1 MESAK
6 KNLQLIDASVG
17 IGERKTSESAS
28 DARTKTRI
36 RGQEKIAIS
45 KITPQFA
52 EEKEQLQKTVN
63 KTRLINRLNFLNFQD
78 GSILVNFKHR
88 KYEKTVSILAKP
100 QPCLGDSLECQW
112 TKEEDYTRIRHSY
125 EFNNL
130 MLPDGNKLIL
140 AEPQVIRIDP
150 EGIGFSLP
158 EICFEVST
166 RSKTRHV
173 CEGIT
178 VQFIQNSSLFSGV
191 LIDFNASSFK
201 VELKALPPQTF
212 EWINPDAT
220 INLILSEAQE
230 TLYSG
235 ECRIIRQTSNNHK
248 RYYVLKPLKHQIPRF
263 KQKEHRSQRQELN
276 PSPDIVFRHPF
287 TKKMT
292 FRKVI
297 DISGSGFAVEEDK
310 NNPVLLP
317 GMIIPELEL
326 NFANS
331 LKLECRAQVVYQ
343 IDHSEDKKDKSL
355 KCGLAIL
362 DMEIQQHARL
372 IALLDQAID
381 ANSYVCNPVD
391 LDDLW
396 DFFFETGFIYPDKY
410 ALIQKNKQQIKT
422 TYEKLY
428 NQNPHIA
435 RHFIYQEKG
444 RIMGHMAMIRFYG
457 NTWLIHHHAARKS
470 ALNKAGLVVLS
481 RIGRLSND
489 SHRLY
494 SLHMDY
500 CICYYRP
507 ENKFPSRVFGGA
519 ARAINN
525 TRRCSVDSFAYF
537 HFKPADGA
545 TAGSGDNWQLTDTR
559 PEDIFDLK
567 SFYEDASGGLM
578 LNALDLQ
585 QEKMD
590 INDLA
595 ADYDN
600 LGLNRQ
606 RHLFSLK
613 KDGALKAV
621 VMVNRSDL
629 GLNLS
634 ELTNSIKVFVLDS
647 EELPKQ
653 RLSHMLGAIS
663 KKIKINETPVLLYPT
678 SYAEDQAIDFEK
690 TYDLWILDLK
700 YIDDYFNYVN
710 RLLRFI

>member
-6 KNLQLIDASVG
+6 KNLQLIDANVEIS
-17 IGERKTSESAS
+17 ERKTSESAS
-28 DARTKTRI
+28 DAPIKTQI
-36 RGQEKIAIS
+36 RGREKIAVS
-45 KITPQFA
+45 EITPQLA
-52 EEKEQLQKTVN
+52 EEKDQLGKPVN
-63 KTRLINRLNFLNFQD
+63 KTRLINKINFLNFQD
-78 GSILVNFKHR
+78 GSILVNFRHR
-88 KYEKTVSILAKP
+88 KYEKTVSIFAKP
-100 QPCLGDSLECQW
+100 QPCLGDSLDCRWARE
-112 TKEEDYTRIRHSY
+112 KDYTRIKRSY

-140 AEPQVIRIDP
+140 AEPQMIRIDP
-150 EGIGFSLP
+150 QGISFVLP
-158 EICFEVST
+158 DKCYEVST

-178 VQFIQNSSLFSGV
+178 VQFIQNSSLFSGI

-201 VELKALPPQTF
+201 VELKAIPPQTF
-212 EWINPDAT
+212 EWINPEAT

-235 ECRIIRQTSNNHK
+235 ECRIIRQTSSNNK
-248 RYYVLKPLKHQIPRF
+248 RFYVLEPLKYQIPRF

-331 LKLECRAQVVYQ
+331 LKLKCRAQVVYQ
-343 IDHSEDKKDKSL
+343 IDCSEAKKDKSL

-372 IALLDQAID
+372 IALLDQAVD

-410 ALIQKNKQQIKT
+410 ALIQKNKEQIKE

-444 RIMGHMAMIRFYG
+444 RIMGHMAMIRFYQ

-519 ARAINN
+519 ARAIKNES
-525 TRRCSVDSFAYF
+525 RCSVDSFAYF
-537 HFKPADGA
+537 HFKQADQASFGW
-545 TAGSGDNWQLTDTR
+545 GDNWHLTDTM

-567 SFYEDASGGLM
+567 SFYEDASGGLL

-595 ADYDN
+595 ADYAN
-600 LGLNRQ
+600 LGLTRQ

-613 KDGALKAV
+613 KDDALKAV
-621 VMVNRSDL
+621 IMVNTSDL

-634 ELTNSIKVFVLDS
+634 ELTNCIKVFVLDS
-647 EELPKQ
+647 GELSEQ
-653 RLSHMLGAIS
+653 ILNQMLGAVS
-663 KKIKINETPVLLYPT
+663 RKMKLSGTPVLLYPA
-678 SYAEDQAIDFEK
+678 SYAENQSMGFEK

>member
-1 MESAK
+1 
-6 KNLQLIDASVG
+6 
-17 IGERKTSESAS
+17 
-28 DARTKTRI
+28 
-36 RGQEKIAIS
+36 
-45 KITPQFA
+45 
-52 EEKEQLQKTVN
+52 
-63 KTRLINRLNFLNFQD
+63 
-78 GSILVNFKHR
+78 
-88 KYEKTVSILAKP
+88 
-100 QPCLGDSLECQW
+100 
-112 TKEEDYTRIRHSY
+112 
-125 EFNNL
+125 
-130 MLPDGNKLIL
+130 
-140 AEPQVIRIDP
+140 
-150 EGIGFSLP
+150 
-158 EICFEVST
+158 
-166 RSKTRHV
+166 
-173 CEGIT
+173 
-178 VQFIQNSSLFSGV
+178 
-191 LIDFNASSFK
+191 
-201 VELKALPPQTF
+201 
-212 EWINPDAT
+212 
-220 INLILSEAQE
+220 
-230 TLYSG
+230 
-235 ECRIIRQTSNNHK
+235 
-248 RYYVLKPLKHQIPRF
+248 
-263 KQKEHRSQRQELN
+263 
-276 PSPDIVFRHPF
+276 
-287 TKKMT
+287 MT
-292 FRKVI
+292 FRKII
-297 DISGSGFAVEEDK
+297 DISGAGFSVEEDK

-331 LKLECRAQVVYQ
+331 LKLKCRAQVVYQ
-343 IDHSEDKKDKSL
+343 IDHNETKKEKSL

-372 IALLDQAID
+372 IALLDQALD

-410 ALIQKNKQQIKT
+410 ALIQKNKQQIKA

-444 RIMGHMAMIRFYG
+444 RIMGHMAMIRFYD

-500 CICYYRP
+500 CMCYYRP

-519 ARAINN
+519 ARAIKN
-525 TRRCSVDSFAYF
+525 TNRCSVDSFAYF
-537 HFKPADGA
+537 HFKRGDGA
-545 TAGSGDNWQLTDTR
+545 AVRLGDNWQLTDTR
-559 PEDIFDLK
+559 PEDIFDLQ
-567 SFYEDASGGLM
+567 SFYEDASGGLT

-585 QEKMD
+585 PQKMD
-590 INDLA
+590 ISDLA

-600 LGLNRQ
+600 LGLYRQ
-606 RHLFSLK
+606 RYLFSLK

-621 VMVNRSDL
+621 IMVNKSDL

-634 ELTNSIKVFVLDS
+634 ELTNCIKVFVLDS
-647 EELPKQ
+647 EALSKQ
-653 RLSHMLGAIS
+653 TLNQMLDAIFG
-663 KKIKINETPVLLYPT
+663 KMQINETPVLLYPA
-678 SYAEDQAIDFEK
+678 SYAEEHSIGFDK